1 MDEIQQATDNDGGLS
16 PEAQAWL
23 AAEPGDDDT
32 PIDFSAIVEDRADT
46 LERWHEASYRAI
58 ARHDVATE
66 RLTIDS
72 VECLRVTSP
81 RAGTEN
87 GALVYIFGGAFIYGD
102 PFSELPITAAL
113 AAYAGIEI
121 ICPTY
126 RLAPEHPAPA
136 ASDDCLAVWRAVSS
150 SRERVALGGESAG
163 GNLALL
169 TAQRARDEGGDRPA
183 ALALLSPAADLR
195 TDAALVDAAPDD
207 PTLSKTRMLDVAR
220 AYPGDLRLD
229 DPTVSPLFGAMTE
242 LPPTVITTGTR
253 DLLLPGCL
261 RTARRMRRAGVDV
274 DCRVWDGLW
283 HVFEFY
289 DAYPEADESLRE
301 IANFLRSQLAVQEA

>member
-1 MDEIQQATDNDGGLS
+1 MDETKEAADNDGGLS
-16 PEAQAWL
+16 PEARAWL
-23 AAEPGDDDT
+23 AAEPGDDDA
-32 PIDFSAIVEDRADT
+32 PIDFSTIVEDRADT
-46 LERWHEASYRAI
+46 LERWHQAGHRAI
-58 ARHDVATE
+58 DLHGVTTE
-66 RLTIDS
+66 PVTVGG

-81 RAGTEN
+81 HAGTEN
-87 GALVYIFGGAFIYGD
+87 GTLVYIFGGAFIYGD

-113 AAYAGIEI
+113 ATYAGIEI
-121 ICPTY
+121 ICPAY
-126 RLAPEHPAPA
+126 RLAPEHPVPA
-136 ASDDCLAVWRAVSS
+136 ASDDCFAVWRAVSGKS
-150 SRERVALGGESAG
+150 DRVALGGESAG

-169 TAQRARDEGGDRPA
+169 TAQRARDEGANLPL

-207 PTLSKTRMLDVAR
+207 PTLSKTRMFDVAR
-220 AYPGDLRLD
+220 AYPGELPLD
-229 DPTVSPLFGAMTE
+229 DPMVSPLFGAMTG
-242 LPPTVITTGTR
+242 LPPTLITTGTR

-301 IANFLRSQLAVQEA
+301 IADFVQSSLAAS